1 MSKNRRPINPR
12 HTKTCASGDCPCFAE
27 GKQAIRTELAEIRDE
42 LMAAMQRIGALLDQ
56 GGTTAV
62 VTLLLALVLS
72 LAGLVWW
79 AGERDRETIDRLTT
93 TTTGADPD
101 VEVSSV
107 AIERLPSG
115 ELVITNPPEAPIWD
129 GE

>member
-1 MSKNRRPINPR
+1 M
-12 HTKTCASGDCPCFAE
+12 T
-27 GKQAIRTELAEIRDE
+27 DE
-42 LMAAMQRIGALLDQ
+42 DLTPAVVVI
-56 GGTTAV
+56 V

-79 AGERDRETIDRLTT
+79 AGERDRETIDRLST

-101 VEVSSV
+101 VEVSSI

-129 GE
+129 GTR